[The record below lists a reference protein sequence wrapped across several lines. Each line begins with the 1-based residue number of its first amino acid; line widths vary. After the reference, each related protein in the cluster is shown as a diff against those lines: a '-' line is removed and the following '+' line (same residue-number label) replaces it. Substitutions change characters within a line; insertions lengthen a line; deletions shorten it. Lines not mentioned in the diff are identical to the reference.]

1 MQKAYV
7 RQNFVNGTDPAL
19 DEVDMNKIDSGLSI
33 VDDRVILLDGSKADK
48 TQVFACV
55 NSIIYTISTGILR
68 ITYVNGAVQD
78 VNLGLQ
84 TTAMSMTENGI
95 ITMQDSEG
103 NTYTCDLRN
112 ILNSKLSEL
121 TDVDVTG
128 IEDGQGIAW
137 DAANRKFVPVDLN
150 PAPGQTVQ
158 IPVPKTKT
166 YTYDGTE
173 QTFEWDSIDTTNINV
188 SGNTQTNAGSYT
200 VTATLKSNRDEWS
213 DGTKAAKTFAWTIAK
228 AQSSFVLSESSVLI
242 DSENPTATVNV
253 TDIVGDGEVSAASS
267 DNTIA
272 TASYS
277 NGVVT
282 ITYVADGSVG
292 VTVAIAETT
301 NYLSASSIISVS
313 NAPAIVQIPVAKSK
327 TYTYNG
333 SAQTFEWDSIDTTNI
348 NVSGDVKTNA
358 GTYTVTASLK
368 GAGDTWSDGTT
379 ADKTYSW
386 TIGKAQGDFTLSAN
400 SASVTES
407 NPTASINV
415 SAITGDGAL
424 SVASSDTDVAT
435 ASYSNGVIT
444 ITGLDNGNAVITVSL
459 GEGTNYLPVS
469 KQISVAA
476 SGFPGST
483 VTVTLSIESAAS
495 DTVYVTGPGL
505 DGTDYIT
512 TDSSGSGSGTLD
524 IIPGET
530 YTFTSSVAKAL
541 DGSGNDYSKNY
552 TLTNSLSQTVNVSP
566 LPIEYQW
573 VGSLKGNG
581 SNYIDTGINFD
592 NGLHAVFDIIFSS
605 SSNWQLFA
613 GSQNSSTMLRAW
625 MGTSSNKYYWI
636 DNSSGTI
643 YASNST
649 VTTNTQLRLDCDLRN
664 GTLKING
671 STMAK
676 TAQGNPGYVGTNTTY
691 NAYIFGSNKDG
702 SLDTVSSDNPTIKR
716 AWLYNGDTLALNLV
730 PCYRKADNKTG
741 MYDLDS
747 DTFLPNATSTE
758 FTVGW
763 VW

>member
-541 DGSGNDYSKNY
+541 DGSGNDYSKNV
-552 TLTNSLSQTVNVSP
+552 TLTNSLSQSVDVYPDGFMFEWCGNRIVSAHYIPREADRSGLQVTVTNETNSTLYSQVAGENPFDMLIYYDAPIDTSAYTKLNIIAEGLIVAGNYGASASVATSSLTYNGNFLNVQESNT
-566 LPIEYQW
+566 LAQIATGTQHFNERVSYSKDLYTLDLTSASD
-573 VGSLKGNG
+573 GLKG
-581 SNYIDTGINFD
+581 
-592 NGLHAVFDIIFSS
+592 GLFCF
-605 SSNWQLFA
+605 
-613 GSQNSSTMLRAW
+613 STMYTYNPAYAR
-625 MGTSSNKYYWI
+625 
-636 DNSSGTI
+636 I
-643 YASNST
+643 YA
-649 VTTNTQLRLDCDLRN
+649 
-664 GTLKING
+664 
-671 STMAK
+671 
-676 TAQGNPGYVGTNTTY
+676 
-691 NAYIFGSNKDG
+691 
-702 SLDTVSSDNPTIKR
+702 
-716 AWLYNGDTLALNLV
+716 AWLG
-730 PCYRKADNKTG
+730 
-741 MYDLDS
+741 
-747 DTFLPNATSTE
+747 
-758 FTVGW
+758 
-763 VW
+763 

>member
-541 DGSGNDYSKNY
+541 DGSGNDYSKNV
-552 TLTNSLSQTVNVSP
+552 TLTNSLQQAVNVMPDAALSWGGN
-566 LPIEYQW
+566 EVESW
-573 VGSLKGNG
+573 VALAN
-581 SNYIDTGINFD
+581 T
-592 NGLHAVFDIIFSS
+592 
-605 SSNWQLFA
+605 FA
-613 GSQNSSTMLRAW
+613 T
-625 MGTSSNKYYWI
+625 
-636 DNSSGTI
+636 NSSGNHFALPTI
-643 YASNST
+643 TKNANDVLVTGSSTSGLGMWGSYACSKLIDFSQYT
-649 VTTNTQLRLDCDLRN
+649 K
-664 GTLKING
+664 LKIRVKTAGYGYLSNYRRVWFYPSSQISTYQDSRIDG
-671 STMAK
+671 ISTMIVD
-676 TAQGNPGYVGTNTTY
+676 TGNGQSPIVNTGIIELDVSAATQSGYVVISPY
-691 NAYIFGSNKDG
+691 R
-702 SLDTVSSDNPTIKR
+702 DTVAVDDPQPYVSYD
-716 AWLYNGDTLALNLV
+716 AVWL
-730 PCYRKADNKTG
+730 
-741 MYDLDS
+741 
-747 DTFLPNATSTE
+747 E
-758 FTVGW
+758 
-763 VW
+763 